1 MQGKAE
7 TDALVAG
14 AGSAGLSIAL
24 AFARAG
30 LRTICVDPVPRG
42 ATAIEAGRSV
52 ALLPESRAFLQSLG
66 VWERIGSAAHPIA
79 EFRFAEAGSRRT
91 PVRFQAADI
100 GAEALA
106 WNVPNS
112 ALREAI
118 DAEAAETALLERIQ
132 PARIRTLS
140 RRRDGVFALLEDGRR
155 IRAQLVVAAD
165 GRQSPT
171 REGAG
176 IRIRQWS
183 HGRQAIAFVA
193 ASRRA
198 VAGVCREF
206 HGEGQT
212 AALVPLQGDRV
223 AVVWVLPGPVASSL
237 LRQGQAEC
245 EASFNQ
251 FVGEEDPCLQIETQP
266 RSWPESFLVARSLLA
281 QRIALAGEAAHC
293 LSPVGAQ
300 GLNLSLADAAA
311 LRLLAERAVS
321 EGLDPG
327 SERLLS
333 AYARSRRRDNVL
345 RIALVEAYALAA
357 SVPGRVPSR
366 TRIGAARALERL
378 PQLRKLLIQGALGC
392 GRTEPATT
400 PGLRRPAT
408 REFGAR
414 SSFGEFK

>member
-1 MQGKAE
+1 MEGKAE
-7 TDALVAG
+7 TDVLVAG

-24 AFARAG
+24 ALARAG
-30 LRTICVDPVPRG
+30 LRTICVDPAPRG
-42 ATAIEAGRSV
+42 ATAVEAGRSV

-66 VWERIGSAAHPIA
+66 VWERIGGAAHPIA

-106 WNVPNS
+106 WNVPNA
-112 ALREAI
+112 ALRDAI
-118 DAEAAETALLERIQ
+118 DAEAGEAALLERIQ
-132 PARIRTLS
+132 PARILALS
-140 RRRDGVFALLEDGRR
+140 RRRDGVFAILDDGRR
-155 IRAQLVVAAD
+155 IRARLAVAAD

-183 HGRQAIAFVA
+183 HGRQAIAFIA
-193 ASRRA
+193 ASGRTE
-198 VAGVCREF
+198 AGVCREY
-206 HGEGQT
+206 HGKGQT
-212 AALVPLQGDRV
+212 AALVPLQGNRV
-223 AVVWVLPGPVASSL
+223 AVVWVLPGAVASGL
-237 LRQGQAEC
+237 LRHGQAEC
-245 EASFNQ
+245 EASFNE
-251 FVGEEDPCLQIETQP
+251 FVGDKDPWLQIETQP
-266 RSWPESFLVARSLLA
+266 RSWPESYLVARSLTA
-281 QRIALAGEAAHC
+281 QRIALSGEAAHC

-311 LRLLAERAVS
+311 LRRLAEGAVR

-333 AYARSRRRDNVL
+333 AYARSRHRDNGL

-357 SVPGRVPSR
+357 SLPGRVPSR

-378 PQLRKLLIQGALGC
+378 PQLRKLLIRGALTC

-400 PGLRRPAT
+400 PGLRRPAM
-408 REFGAR
+408 RRCGPR
-414 SSFGEFK
+414 SSFGEYK